1 MARRACDG
9 AGLLGAF
16 RAAAAALE
24 ASVDEV
30 NALNVFPVPDGDT
43 GSNMMATVRAA
54 LDEAEALGPTVSA
67 ERVAAAAA
75 FGALMGARGNSGVIT
90 SQILRGIAEGLAGKT
105 RFNALDLANALD
117 QGTKA
122 AYGAVAKPVEGTILT
137 VIREASA
144 AAVMSAERE
153 RTLDAVMKTTVN
165 AAHASVAKTPSLLPI
180 LREAGVVDS
189 GGQGLFRLFE
199 GAHAYLTGDVSIP
212 APRLPGA
219 AAVAAA
225 GGGHAPSSGA
235 SAAHQGA
242 PPGAGL
248 RHEGFGY
255 ETMFLAQAAPGAK
268 LDVDGIRNY
277 LESIGE
283 SVLVAGD
290 ARAIKVHIHNERPD
304 LVLAYALGLGPLS
317 KISVEN
323 LDQQATDVRE
333 TRAAAFAGDTDGAG
347 TASASGA
354 SADANGAGTTDVDRR
369 DAANIIDLGAG
380 EAEAASNG
388 STPPGQTASAPS
400 AEPLALAVVAVAAGE
415 GLAAIFKDF
424 GVHRVVYGGQT
435 ANPSTGEL
443 LEAVKSID
451 AREVLLLPNNPNVVL
466 AARQVAAMCDRTVA
480 VVATRNAAEGFAALL
495 ALDPDKGAVKNA
507 GEMTA
512 AGRAIQ
518 SLSVT
523 QAVRDATIGGK
534 KVRKGQTIALDPDD
548 GLVAV
553 HDDASKAVLVA
564 IKALSPGFE
573 LITVYYGDGGDL
585 ASTEALAREI
595 HALGTGAEVEVLHG
609 GQPHYRYLISAE

>member
-1 MARRACDG
+1 MARKACDG
-9 AGLLGAF
+9 EGLLGAF
-16 RAAAAALE
+16 RAAAAGLE
-24 ASVDEV
+24 AAVDEV

-54 LDEAEALGPTVSA
+54 LAEAEAVGPTVSA

-117 QGTKA
+117 LGTRA

-137 VIREASA
+137 VTREASA
-144 AAVMSAERE
+144 AAVAAAEHKP
-153 RTLDAVMKTTVN
+153 TIDAVMAATVE
-165 AAHASVAKTPSLLPI
+165 AASKAVAKTPTLLAI

-199 GAHAYLTGDVSIP
+199 GANAFLTGDVRV
-212 APRLPGA
+212 AARLPGA
-219 AAVAAA
+219 VGVAA
-225 GGGHAPSSGA
+225 GG
-235 SAAHQGA
+235 AAAQHGA
-242 PPGAGL
+242 PPGAGM
-248 RHEGFGY
+248 RDEGFGF
-255 ETMFLAQAAPGAK
+255 ETMFLATAEPDRP
-268 LDVDGIRNY
+268 LDVDAIRTHY
-277 LESIGE
+277 ESIGE

-304 LVLAYALGLGPLS
+304 QVLAYALGLGSLS

-323 LDQQATDVRE
+323 LDQQASDVRE
-333 TRAAAFAGDTDGAG
+333 TRAAAFANEGGTAASDPPPHGGSDGMGSG
-347 TASASGA
+347 TASAE
-354 SADANGAGTTDVDRR
+354 T
-369 DAANIIDLGAG
+369 L
-380 EAEAASNG
+380 
-388 STPPGQTASAPS
+388 P
-400 AEPLALAVVAVAAGE
+400 LAVVAVAAGE
-415 GLAAIFKDF
+415 GLAAIFRDF
-424 GVHRVVYGGQT
+424 GVQRVVFGGQS

-443 LEAVKSID
+443 LEAVKSLD

-466 AARQVAAMCDRTVA
+466 AARQVSALVDRPVS
-480 VVATRNAAEGFAALL
+480 VVATRNAAEGFAAML
-495 ALDPDKGAVKNA
+495 ALDPDKNAADNAV
-507 GEMTA
+507 EMTA

-518 SLSVT
+518 SIVVT
-523 QAVRDATIGGK
+523 EAVRDATVSGR

-553 HDDASKAVLVA
+553 HNDPATAVLNAV
-564 IKALSPGFE
+564 KALNPGFE

-585 ASTEALAREI
+585 TGTEALARRI
-595 HALGTGAEVEVLHG
+595 HDLGTGAEVEVLHG